1 MTRTATKPKQTL
13 PLDHLL
19 MDREERLRVINNIRG
34 MWKHRKPDP
43 IKELAKIRKGLD
55 RKLP

>member
-1 MTRTATKPKQTL
+1 MTKTATKPKYAL
-13 PLDHLL
+13 PLDPLL

-34 MWKHRKPDP
+34 MWKNRKPDP
-43 IKELAKIRKGLD
+43 MKELAKIRKGLD